1 MKFDYVLNSIEDQL
15 NTPEYGEMGSYED
28 ADDDLRPVAQFLKE
42 KSMHNEDIEPDRIK
56 FLYTTKAKKDGG
68 RYVIGSLVLRS
79 DVERFVDDRYDFI
92 AFVYYPVWKDLDADN
107 KVIQLDKILSGIDM
121 GTTEKPKIGKKQP
134 DIKEHLGNLN
144 FFGAERVLDSSEIVS
159 LACERYIEEQKE
171 QK

>member
-15 NTPEYGEMGSYED
+15 ETPDYAMMSSYED
-28 ADDDLRPVAQFLKE
+28 ADGDLRPIANFLKDR
-42 KSMHNEDIEPDRIK
+42 SMHNEDIDPSRIK
-56 FLYTTKAKKDGG
+56 FLYTSKSKKEGG

-92 AFVYYPVWKDLDADN
+92 AFVFYPVWKELDGEN

-121 GTTEKPKIGKKQP
+121 GTMEKPKVGKQQP
-134 DIKEHLGNLN
+134 DVKEYMGNLN
-144 FFGAERVLDSSEIVS
+144 FFGAERVLESSEVVN

-171 QK
+171 K